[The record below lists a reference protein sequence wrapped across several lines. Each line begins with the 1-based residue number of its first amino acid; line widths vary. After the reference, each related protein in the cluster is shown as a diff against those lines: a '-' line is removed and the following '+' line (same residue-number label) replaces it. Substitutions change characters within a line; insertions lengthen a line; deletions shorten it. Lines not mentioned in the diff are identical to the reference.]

1 MAKFKFYQDKEVTT
15 CVRDYYEVEA
25 NTLEDAIE
33 YVKNMGCSF
42 DEDELKSGSKV
53 EFIKRDW
60 DWNSDFLVDF
70 ADSRFPIRYTIVSC
84 DLEGGDDEYDCEV
97 VNV

>member
-1 MAKFKFYQDKEVTT
+1 MAKFKFYQDKEVKTW
-15 CVRDYYEVEA
+15 VRDYFEVEA

-42 DEDELKSGSKV
+42 DEDELKDGSKV
-53 EFIKRDW
+53 EFKTRDW

-70 ADSRFPIRYTIVSC
+70 ADSYFPSHYTIVSC
-84 DLEGGDDEYDCEV
+84 DLEGDDEYDCEI